1 MKLELIM
8 CRVQYGFA
16 VILLIGSIFNFINS
30 MCKGA
35 DAFVVAMFGLMV
47 IVCHKMLYCS
57 SREELRDIKKR
68 IKEAQING
76 RTID

>member
-30 MCKGA
+30 MCKGS
-35 DAFVVAMFGLMV
+35 DAFVVFMFGLMV